1 MNVRIAKFIADCG
14 VASRRDGEDLI
25 KSGRV
30 SVNNKIIDT
39 PVFFVQ
45 DGDVVCVDGK
55 KITPHSEI
63 KLYAFHKPINTMTT
77 TRDPMGRKT
86 IYDVL
91 DKKYGNLKYVGRLDY
106 KTTGLLLMTNDG
118 DFARKLS
125 LPENNIKRTYIAT
138 VGNFTQ
144 HGLDAA
150 RRGVV
155 VDGIQYRPMQIDVID
170 DNHLKVTVSE
180 GKKNEVRIV
189 LRHIG
194 SKVRALHRISYGG
207 INLENLKVGKIFE
220 IDKKTVDQML
230 KNFL

>member
-1 MNVRIAKFIADCG
+1 
-14 VASRRDGEDLI
+14 
-25 KSGRV
+25 
-30 SVNNKIIDT
+30 
-39 PVFFVQ
+39 
-45 DGDVVCVDGK
+45 
-55 KITPHSEI
+55 
-63 KLYAFHKPINTMTT
+63 
-77 TRDPMGRKT
+77 MGRKT

-207 INLENLKVGKIFE
+207 INLENIKVGKIFE